1 MMLVLS
7 RKPDQRIQIGD
18 NIIIHVLECRSGKVR
33 LGISAPLDL
42 PISRPDAKSHEP
54 KIRDPKP
61 E

>member
-7 RKPDQRIQIGD
+7 RKPDQQIKIGD
-18 NIIIHVLECRSGKVR
+18 TITIHILECRSGKVR
-33 LGISAPLDL
+33 LGIDAPVDML
-42 PISRPDAKSHEP
+42 ISRPDAKGHEP